1 MAKYIIRKITTS
13 DGEKKDILDQESTP
27 NLAIPFDENNRHYQ
41 EYLEWVAEGN
51 TAQEKQI
58 N

>member
-1 MAKYIIRKITTS
+1 MDKYIIRKITTS
-13 DGEKKDILDQESTP
+13 EGERKDILDQESTP
-27 NLAIPFDENNRHYQ
+27 NIAIPFDEGNRHYQ
-41 EYLEWVAEGN
+41 QYLEWVAEGN

>member
-1 MAKYIIRKITTS
+1 MDKYIIRKFTT
-13 DGEKKDILDQESTP
+13 GEGERKDILDQESTP
-27 NLAIPFDENNRHYQ
+27 NIAIPFDEGNRHYQ
-41 EYLEWVAEGN
+41 QYLEWVAEGN